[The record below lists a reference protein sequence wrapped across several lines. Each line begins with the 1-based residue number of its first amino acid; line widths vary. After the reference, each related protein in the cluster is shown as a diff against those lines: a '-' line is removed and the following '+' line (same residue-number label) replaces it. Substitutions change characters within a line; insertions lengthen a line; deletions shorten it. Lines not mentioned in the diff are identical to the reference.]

1 MCRLD
6 IQYQMIVVII
16 SQLLCKI
23 KLFRLLTVV
32 CGRDNKQT
40 VKLAQKYRQADAGV
54 HLASDRLQWTAGAA
68 GAAVCPECRV
78 TKLRCAAVPHIQ
90 RGRRVPQRGLNIL
103 RATAARRTQ
112 TFI

>member
-1 MCRLD
+1 
-6 IQYQMIVVII
+6 MIVVII

-40 VKLAQKYRQADAGV
+40 VKLVQKYRQADAGV
-54 HLASDRLQWTAGAA
+54 LQASERLQWTAGLQWLRV
-68 GAAVCPECRV
+68 AVCSERRV

-103 RATAARRTQ
+103 RATAARHTQ